1 MNNFEDN
8 LKKLEEIISSLEKGD
23 LSLEKSIEMYENG
36 VKITAGLNRQLKEA
50 KLKIDELSKNNQE
63 A

>member
-8 LKKLEEIISSLEKGD
+8 LKKLEEIIASLEKGD
-23 LSLEKSIEMYENG
+23 LSLEQSIEMYENG